1 MSKRRLLAFIIID
14 LLLAYSVYRGYQAW
28 SEREQLA
35 ITAELRE
42 RGATMFP
49 EARPL
54 SAFKLLDQEGEPF
67 TNESLHGQWNLL
79 FFGYTR
85 CPDICPLTMKELAEF
100 YGQLSQVEQEKVQ
113 VILGSI
119 DPERDDSA
127 TMKDYVGKFNE
138 EFVGITGTRV
148 DMSVLS
154 KQLYIVYSDPS
165 ELIEH
170 DGHDERELR
179 EQRSQQNLNEA
190 AAQATGDHSEHFE
203 SADDYL
209 ISHSGHIAIIDPQ
222 GNFHGVIRLPHRD
235 RDLLAIMRSVLESE

>member
-1 MSKRRLLAFIIID
+1 MSKRRFLAFIIID
-14 LLLAYSVYRGYQAW
+14 LLLAYGVYRGYQAW

-54 SAFKLLDQEGEPF
+54 SAFSLLDQEGDSF
-67 TNESLHGQWNLL
+67 THESLRGRWSLL

-100 YGQLSQVEQEKVQ
+100 YAQLSQDEQQKVQ

-127 TMKDYVGKFNE
+127 TMKDYVRKFNE
-138 EFVGITGTRV
+138 DFVGITGSRV
-148 DMSVLS
+148 AMSVLS
-154 KQLYIVYSDPS
+154 KQLYIVYSDPA

-170 DGHDERELR
+170 DGHDERAL
-179 EQRSQQNLNEA
+179 RSQQSLDEA
-190 AAQATGDHSEHFE
+190 AAPATVDHSEHSE
-203 SADDYL
+203 PTEDYL
-209 ISHSGHIAIIDPQ
+209 ISHSGHIAIINPQ
-222 GNFHGVIRLPHRD
+222 GDFHGVIRLPHRD